1 MNNGSVN
8 KKRLV
13 IRLVLLALLV
23 VLCFL
28 LYYYG
33 KQHEIL
39 LDNKTAEIVGQTYE
53 AAELVRITI
62 NGDASKPT
70 VLNAKERTLVKVTG
84 PRYTI
89 KVEIV
94 DKVADRVIKTEE
106 RVFNFGKTS
115 SLMISIPAVAEKHR
129 MYIFPCPGPWS
140 RLRLLHPK
148 HHRLRRRRRQKEP
161 PGRKWRPLR
170 SQTELF
176 QQQRDIKKAALRR
189 RPFSI

>member
-39 LDNKTAEIVGQTYE
+39 LDNKTAEIGGQTYE

-84 PRYTI
+84 PRHTI

-115 SLMISIPAVAEKHR
+115 SLMISIPAVAEKVQDV
-129 MYIFPCPGPWS
+129 YLPLPGTMVQAPAPAPETS
-140 RLRLLHPK
+140 PAT
-148 HHRLRRRRRQKEP
+148 ETTETEGA
-161 PGRKWRPLR
+161 PGAEMEAPSL
-170 SQTELF
+170 S
-176 QQQRDIKKAALRR
+176 D
-189 RPFSI
+189 